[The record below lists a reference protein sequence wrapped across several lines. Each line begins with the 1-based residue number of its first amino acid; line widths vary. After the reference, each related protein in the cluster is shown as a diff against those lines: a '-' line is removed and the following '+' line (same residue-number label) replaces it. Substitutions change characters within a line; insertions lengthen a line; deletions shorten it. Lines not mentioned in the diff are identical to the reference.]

1 MKLEDILEEGK
12 KPKKDEVKVRR
23 HDFGPELRTRVRDKD
38 VRRQSRTKQKRE
50 WKKLV
55 KDYS

>member
-1 MKLEDILEEGK
+1 MKPDRI
-12 KPKKDEVKVRR
+12 KVRKYN
-23 HDFGPELRTRVRDKD
+23 FGPELRTRVRDKNAK
-38 VRRQSRTKQKRE
+38 RLSRSKQKRA